1 MDNLKIKG
9 AQDRSKIH
17 MHEPHEVQ
25 YWTKHLKVS
34 KEQLQRAVDKVGDA
48 AAAVRKELAARFV
61 AGSPDSNS

>member
-9 AQDRSKIH
+9 AQDHSKIH

-34 KEQLQRAVDKVGDA
+34 K
-48 AAAVRKELAARFV
+48 
-61 AGSPDSNS
+61 